1 MLDLK
6 DLNVAAAAS
15 RGAFIELEHPVT
27 GEPLLDAE
35 GAPYGVDVLGEDSPE
50 VRKVERKQADRRAE
64 KLRRGNIE
72 ASLKQEA
79 LEIDRIERLTAAT
92 RGWHLPP
99 LDGEP
104 LDFNAQ
110 TAKRVYGSEA
120 LAWIADQVERGM
132 RDRARFFST
141 GSTR

>member
-27 GEPLLDAE
+27 GEPLVDAE
-35 GAPYGVDVLGEDSPE
+35 GTPYGVDVLGEDSPE

-64 KLRRGNIE
+64 KLRRGNID
-72 ASLKQEA
+72 ASLKQDA
-79 LEIDRIERLTAAT
+79 LEQDRIERLTVAT
-92 RGWHLPP
+92 RGWYLPP
-99 LDGEP
+99 LDGETLACTP
-104 LDFNAQ
+104 VNV
-110 TAKRVYGSEA
+110 KRVYGSED

-141 GSTR
+141 GSKP

>member
-27 GEPLLDAE
+27 GEPLLDAD
-35 GAPYGVDVLGEDSPE
+35 GKPYGIEGLGEDSPE

-79 LEIDRIERLTAAT
+79 LEQDRIERLTAAT
-92 RGWHLPP
+92 RSWYLPP
-99 LDGEP
+99 LDGEVLP
-104 LDFNAQ
+104 FNAQ
-110 TAKRVYGSEA
+110 TARRVYGSDD
-120 LAWIADQVERGM
+120 LAWIADQFERGI
-132 RDRARFFST
+132 RDRTRFFST